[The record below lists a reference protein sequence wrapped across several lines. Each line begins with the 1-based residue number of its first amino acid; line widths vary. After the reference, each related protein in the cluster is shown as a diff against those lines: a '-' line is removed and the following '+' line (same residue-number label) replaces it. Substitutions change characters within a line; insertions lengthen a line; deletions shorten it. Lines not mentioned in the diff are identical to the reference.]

1 MCGWVLEIYLL
12 GAFTNAFVSYQQA
25 PKLRP
30 DSKTVKAALW
40 SVLLL
45 LYLDLGFNLEE
56 LFRYS
61 GEWTAGPWDCRV
73 HTGSAAGAGAG
84 AGRPG
89 PLLTVGTR
97 ANKDATIACLNV
109 LTLRSCTAYQ
119 NRDAISLVTGGFV
132 FGMQPIVAGLVAT
145 LVQIFL
151 MLRASKVCL
160 FLSTERK
167 IGRAHV

>member
-1 MCGWVLEIYLL
+1 MSGQPGL
-12 GAFTNAFVSYQQA
+12 GIAECTLAA
-25 PKLRP
+25 P
-30 DSKTVKAALW
+30 
-40 SVLLL
+40 
-45 LYLDLGFNLEE
+45 
-56 LFRYS
+56 
-61 GEWTAGPWDCRV
+61 RV
-73 HTGSAAGAGAG
+73 RVRVE
-84 AGRPG
+84 GRPG

-160 FLSTERK
+160 FLSTERNPSLARDGHRDWAASDCRTSLPDPHYVSAAFPVQK
-167 IGRAHV
+167 T